1 MQKSRNYIFLI
12 ELVPG
17 GKGERVDAAEITVRR
32 ILDEL
37 FDGAYRF
44 RLRRLSQNSE
54 EVFGFAGKFHVTI
67 RLITVGEGELRLGN
81 IQVFADFS
89 CKKIDDLA
97 MPRNYGRLLR
107 APIDINRVIA
117 TFTQEFA
124 AMLLEVAQ

>member
-1 MQKSRNYIFLI
+1 MQKSRKYILLV
-12 ELVPG
+12 ELVLG
-17 GKGERVDAAEITVRR
+17 GKGEGVDTAEITVWPF
-32 ILDEL
+32 LDEL
-37 FDGAYRF
+37 FDRAYRL
-44 RLRRLSQNSE
+44 RLRRLSQNNE
-54 EVFGFAGKFHVTI
+54 EVFGLAGKFHVTI
-67 RLITVGEGELRLGN
+67 GLITVAVGELRLGN